1 MNRPANPWRE
11 PMVWLVFGLPA
22 AALLAAIALI
32 VILIRSSGSNTDDV
46 TEPVQEASSTQAHAT
61 APGQPPP

>member
-1 MNRPANPWRE
+1 MNRPASPWRE

-32 VILIRSSGSNTDDV
+32 VILVRSSGSNTDDV
-46 TEPVQEASSTQAHAT
+46 TEPAQETSQGHVL
-61 APGQPPP
+61 APGSPPP